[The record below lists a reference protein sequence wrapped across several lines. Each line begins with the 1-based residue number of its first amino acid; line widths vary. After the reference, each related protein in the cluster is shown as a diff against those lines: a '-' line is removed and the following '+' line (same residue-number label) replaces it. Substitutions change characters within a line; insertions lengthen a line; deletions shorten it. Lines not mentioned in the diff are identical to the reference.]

1 MISVSVNQYMH
12 GNLSEGPG
20 PVPVAPGPGPVP
32 GDNIETVLRSV
43 NQYMPLIEE
52 ITGIKRHELF
62 LPVAKAVVTGKF
74 EGLLDK
80 IGAGKSS
87 GPVVPEMRFIK
98 IGKFVVLWGSLAVFL
113 FGSAIIGLLALS
125 KLLLVSL

>member
-1 MISVSVNQYMH
+1 MISVSGNQYMH

-20 PVPVAPGPGPVP
+20 PVPVAPGPAGPVP

-74 EGLLDK
+74 EGLWIK
-80 IGAGKSS
+80 S
-87 GPVVPEMRFIK
+87 GPLNPP
-98 IGKFVVLWGSLAVFL
+98 
-113 FGSAIIGLLALS
+113 LL
-125 KLLLVSL
+125 